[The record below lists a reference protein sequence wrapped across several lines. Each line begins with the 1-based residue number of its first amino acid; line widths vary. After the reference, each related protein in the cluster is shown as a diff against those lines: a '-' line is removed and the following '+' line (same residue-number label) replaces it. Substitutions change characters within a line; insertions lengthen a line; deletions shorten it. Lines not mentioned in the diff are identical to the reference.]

1 MMDYP
6 LTINKKNLRGIMK
19 RPEDVKILVV
29 DDNQA
34 SQEILTYCLKLRGY
48 VILEIASNGVEALD
62 LIEKSLEEEK
72 YFDIIFLDIWMPKM
86 DGVETTRR
94 IRQISRYKNTPII
107 AMSATGI
114 KDDKKMCL
122 EAGATDFIFLPTS
135 LSIYPEKIR
144 KYCQ

>member
-6 LTINKKNLRGIMK
+6 LTINKNLRGIMK

-34 SQEILTYCLKLRGY
+34 AQEILTYCLRRRGY
-48 VILEIASNGVEALD
+48 AVPKIASNGVEALA
-62 LIEKSLEEEK
+62 LIEKSLKEENH
-72 YFDIIFLDIWMPKM
+72 FDIIFLDIWMPKM
-86 DGVETTRR
+86 DGVETTKR
-94 IRQISRYKNTPII
+94 IRQIPRYKNTPII

-135 LSIYPEKIR
+135 LGIYPEKIR